1 LADGFGFK
9 ETGEGIDRQQSSQA
23 PFRDPASDHVL
34 FRRIVSRQHLNKLA
48 APIAVPLAVLVKG
61 VLYRAEEMIFVAE
74 FKISHRR
81 T

>member
-1 LADGFGFK
+1 
-9 ETGEGIDRQQSSQA
+9 
-23 PFRDPASDHVL
+23 
-34 FRRIVSRQHLNKLA
+34 
-48 APIAVPLAVLVKG
+48 VPLAVLVKG